1 MFQHLQQNYCTTLNT
16 LLTDTWNYWDFLF
29 ICWGDFCPY
38 NEVDLLTFWMSF
50 VPCDSVSREW
60 SVGQVY
66 DPIVAV
72 TGRLCIECFKVYKTW
87 QKGGQCSP
95 SSCNPISSLR
105 HKKSQADALK
115 KFVNYCRWSGFWT
128 QWMPVLIFWQQ
139 VARFV
144 SSEHYLSKWK
154 IPLSLQPVNLWQ
166 QSYS

>member
-1 MFQHLQQNYCTTLNT
+1 MVQSCTSFKVFCKCVILKVFQHLQQNYCTTLNT

-95 SSCNPISSLR
+95 SSCNPISSPR
-105 HKKSQADALK
+105 HKKVRLMHW
-115 KFVNYCRWSGFWT
+115 R
-128 QWMPVLIFWQQ
+128 
-139 VARFV
+139 
-144 SSEHYLSKWK
+144 SSSTTVGDQGSELSEC
-154 IPLSLQPVNLWQ
+154 L
-166 QSYS
+166 Y

>member
-1 MFQHLQQNYCTTLNT
+1 MVQSCTSFKVFCKCVILKVFQHLQQNYCTTLNT

-105 HKKSQADALK
+105 HKKVRLMHW
-115 KFVNYCRWSGFWT
+115 R
-128 QWMPVLIFWQQ
+128 
-139 VARFV
+139 
-144 SSEHYLSKWK
+144 SSSTIVGDQGSELSEC
-154 IPLSLQPVNLWQ
+154 L
-166 QSYS
+166 Y

>member
-29 ICWGDFCPY
+29 NCWRDFCPY
-38 NEVDLLTFWMSF
+38 SEVDLLTFWMSF

-66 DPIVAV
+66 DSIVAV

-105 HKKSQADALK
+105 HKKVRLMHWRSSSTTVGDQ
-115 KFVNYCRWSGFWT
+115 G
-128 QWMPVLIFWQQ
+128 MPVLIFWQQ